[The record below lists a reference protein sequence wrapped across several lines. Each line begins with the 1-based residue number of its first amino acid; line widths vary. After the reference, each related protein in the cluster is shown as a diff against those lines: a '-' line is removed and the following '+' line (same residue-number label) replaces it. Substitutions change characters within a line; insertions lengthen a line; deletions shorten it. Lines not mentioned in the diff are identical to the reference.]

1 MDITEILRKIG
12 DIAVGTPETALSLAS
27 GAIAYPAAKFGGALT
42 SAMTG
47 GRGDLAQYAE
57 DYITDKM
64 TYKPTS
70 QSGQEAMNIAGS
82 ALSIPYKP
90 AEYVKEKYGYIPG
103 YATEMAINLLMPRLA
118 GRWSEM
124 KAKGLGQTG
133 LYGGDLAKTMQEAR
147 ARGEYPPGS
156 FSNLADK
163 KVRMEIDDS
172 GFKAKTMF
180 DAEMDRRKNGLPNS
194 YNMPFTLAEVVDHPT
209 LFKEYPDLANVKV
222 NFSSGVGGAAYDPS
236 TNTISMTTAFTKKDT
251 PQFLHEIQHAI
262 QEKEGFA
269 RGGVPKQFDELPIT
283 TNEAVIGA
291 DIGSITH
298 PGEWKQIFGPNNPL
312 GIAISA
318 KQLLEKNLLSKAE
331 VGKLEKVAE
340 KHGFDSF
347 DSLMGYLKTKND
359 YRSDVSQYTRLAGEI
374 EARDAAARMNLTP
387 QERMRT
393 GPYTSEDIPLLDWI
407 VMKGSG
413 GTAAMKE
420 LPQKVTPMKLDKT
433 VKSDEG
439 YSYHATNIERLFDI
453 AKEGRLR
460 THKPWEFTDQDVWPD
475 GSTSKRS
482 YFSNNAGIVWQ
493 FAPEEGTPVVIRTK
507 ASSLKRESTG
517 DMYSDKPIS
526 AKYLEYLGEDGLWH
540 PVRQLKG
547 E

>member
-118 GRWSEM
+118 GRWSKM
-124 KAKGLGQTG
+124 KAKGLGETG
-133 LYGGDLAKTMQEAR
+133 LYGGDLSKTMQEAK
-147 ARGEYPPGS
+147 AKGEYPPGS

-172 GFKAKTMF
+172 GAKLKVKNNYQLSLDEVNKLKDENYKYEDMLRRLTDYAKQF
-180 DAEMDRRKNGLPNS
+180 NEDAITLKQLQEADAMYQFLQGKIKGNEAKIQEL
-194 YNMPFTLAEVVDHPT
+194 YNAPERTYKLGEVLEHPK
-209 LFKEYPDLANVKV
+209 LFEEYPELKDYEVEFGNQ
-222 NFSSGVGGAAYDPS
+222 SGAEYAGQSIRMG
-236 TNTISMTTAFTKKDT
+236 SMADK
-251 PQFLHEIQHAI
+251 PELLHEIQHAI

-269 RGGVPKQFDELPIT
+269 RGGSPDYGLMGEAKKIYEELAVPIRKQYEAATEAKDFAAADLLQKKLMMELPA
-283 TNEAVIGA
+283 EANMLA
-291 DIGSITH
+291 
-298 PGEWKQIFGPNNPL
+298 
-312 GIAISA
+312 
-318 KQLLEKNLLSKAE
+318 
-331 VGKLEKVAE
+331 
-340 KHGFDSF
+340 
-347 DSLMGYLKTKND
+347 
-359 YRSDVSQYTRLAGEI
+359 YRRLAGEI

-407 VMKGSG
+407 V
-413 GTAAMKE
+413 
-420 LPQKVTPMKLDKT
+420 
-433 VKSDEG
+433 
-439 YSYHATNIERLFDI
+439 R
-453 AKEGRLR
+453 
-460 THKPWEFTDQDVWPD
+460 HK
-475 GSTSKRS
+475 
-482 YFSNNAGIVWQ
+482 
-493 FAPEEGTPVVIRTK
+493 
-507 ASSLKRESTG
+507 
-517 DMYSDKPIS
+517 
-526 AKYLEYLGEDGLWH
+526 
-540 PVRQLKG
+540 
-547 E
+547 

>member
-124 KAKGLGQTG
+124 KAKGLGETG
-133 LYGGDLAKTMQEAR
+133 LYGGDLSKTMQEAK
-147 ARGEYPPGS
+147 AKGEYPPGS

-172 GFKAKTMF
+172 GAKLIYDAAKIYDPREFYLNQARTLDSQKKAIVDEFNLKKIDKQTARKQWEAI
-180 DAEMDRRKNGLPNS
+180 DAATKKAIDKANEYYTHGQGRASMLGQEFPLI
-194 YNMPFTLAEVVDHPT
+194 EVLEHPK
-209 LFKEYPDLANVKV
+209 LYEEYPDLRNLKV
-222 NFSSGVGGAAYDPS
+222 SFNDRLPFEGSGSYQNEA
-236 TNTISMTTAFTKKDT
+236 ISMSLASENPKSTL
-251 PQFLHEIQHAI
+251 LHEIQHAI

-269 RGGVPKQFDELPIT
+269 RGGSSSVTSWASSTQRPELLKVAKQTME
-283 TNEAVIGA
+283 
-291 DIGSITH
+291 
-298 PGEWKQIFGPNNPL
+298 EWKPASYETFWGKEITPEGQ
-312 GIAISA
+312 
-318 KQLLEKNLLSKAE
+318 KAY
-331 VGKLEKVAE
+331 AQ
-340 KHGFDSF
+340 
-347 DSLMGYLKTKND
+347 YLKEWNSKEGFEKRWRAAQEGAPAKI
-359 YRSDVSQYTRLAGEI
+359 YRNLAGEI

-407 VMKGSG
+407 V
-413 GTAAMKE
+413 
-420 LPQKVTPMKLDKT
+420 
-433 VKSDEG
+433 
-439 YSYHATNIERLFDI
+439 R
-453 AKEGRLR
+453 
-460 THKPWEFTDQDVWPD
+460 HK
-475 GSTSKRS
+475 
-482 YFSNNAGIVWQ
+482 
-493 FAPEEGTPVVIRTK
+493 
-507 ASSLKRESTG
+507 
-517 DMYSDKPIS
+517 
-526 AKYLEYLGEDGLWH
+526 
-540 PVRQLKG
+540 
-547 E
+547 